1 MLVSTPCVVVCT
13 KSSIVAVGGYDPRL
27 LDNVKTLQILLDS
40 ATSNGLTYAVITPT
54 TSSVP
59 LPSFPSSSS
68 PADADILFLLNFS
81 MTQRSFLL
89 TAPFTLALLYT
100 PANEHF
106 GIGPVEGMVCGLP
119 VLACDS
125 GGPTESVVDSPAAE
139 RTGWLRRPD
148 PQIWA
153 DALEEIVGMSADERT
168 QLAARAK
175 RRARERFGMEAM
187 ARDLDRALQET
198 VNMGPVPTPV
208 VLWLVLAVVFALLAY
223 AVRAVL

>member
-1 MLVSTPCVVVCT
+1 
-13 KSSIVAVGGYDPRL
+13 
-27 LDNVKTLQILLDS
+27 
-40 ATSNGLTYAVITPT
+40 
-54 TSSVP
+54 
-59 LPSFPSSSS
+59 
-68 PADADILFLLNFS
+68 

-89 TAPFTLALLYT
+89 TAPSTLALLYT

-208 VLWLVLAVVFALLAY
+208 VLWFVLTIVFALLAY
-223 AVRAVL
+223 AVRALL